1 MERPLALSLVTAWLT
16 DLWDVAIPLGIT
28 LELLWLDVIAMGS
41 VIQPFGGM
49 AYLLLFPLC
58 ATLSWTQP
66 GVLLL
71 PLVLSMLAAH
81 VGALCELRYRV
92 RQNVLLDRVGGLLEH
107 NDPALPLPTPEA
119 LVARSLVGRIV
130 WHALLY
136 LSCYAILCLVVASLL
151 EAGLYPVLPSLE
163 WGFVYALAIIGAVLS
178 LRERR
183 AYIICGISMAAI
195 VALVVGGHFLAA
207 A

>member
-1 MERPLALSLVTAWLT
+1 MTAYLT
-16 DLWDVAIPLGIT
+16 DLWDVALPLGIT

-58 ATLSWTQP
+58 ATLTWTQP

-71 PLVLSMLAAH
+71 PLILSMVAAH
-81 VGALCELRYRV
+81 VGAFCELRYRV
-92 RQNVLLDRVGGLLEH
+92 YQNVLLDRVGGLLEQ
-107 NDPALPLPTPEA
+107 NDLALPIPTPEA
-119 LVARSLVGRIV
+119 LVARSLFGRVV

-136 LSCYAILCLVVASLL
+136 LASYAVLCLVVAGLL
-151 EAGLYPVLPSLE
+151 DAGLYPVLPSLE

-183 AYIICGISMAAI
+183 AYLICGISIAAI
-195 VALVVGGHFLAA
+195 VALVVGGQFLAA